1 MITIIVGM
9 SELNRP
15 VGLGLAARGDVRETV
30 NWVARAERAGLESV
44 WVHDSYF
51 ERDPISFLAPMAQA
65 TKRIR
70 LGAGAL
76 NPYTRHPFV
85 VATTMASL
93 DNIAEGRLSLALGS
107 GLPLRLAQMNIP
119 FENAPQRVGES
130 IDQIR
135 TLWRGERLVLNDR
148 VPPLVPMFPPP
159 KRIPIYIAAYTR
171 PYLELAGEKADGYLA
186 RPMES
191 VAAFTLMRERVLDS
205 AERHA
210 RDASQ
215 IDFRGYL
222 LTYISDS
229 RQDALNRAKREPFVI
244 YMISI
249 LSDISMSRAGF
260 PRELRDRV
268 NELWR
273 AEDYHHAA
281 EAIPDELLEAFVLAG
296 TRHDV
301 AARALDYRRAGMTVP
316 LLQPVVQDEDQVMAT
331 IDACVLYGSETVNQA
346 SVAANREQVATGGA
360 DARRGFSVRER
371 LQGIF
376 EITRPFSFSASLV
389 PVALGGAF
397 AWTQGAVNP
406 AAFFV
411 ALAAGLA
418 LHAGTNVINEI
429 YDVRH
434 GIDSITSPR
443 ASHAIV
449 KGRVTEKQAFALAAT
464 CFAVAGA
471 LGLYLVFVRGPLML
485 ALGALG
491 VLGGYFYTAPPF
503 QYKYRALG
511 VPLVFLQMGVLMTV
525 GGYFAASGRFDWR
538 VVVLSIPAG
547 LLVAAILHGNE
558 WRDITEDLRLGFTT
572 LSGELGKRAAYGT
585 YVALV
590 LGAYLV
596 LTLAIIL
603 RIAPTLAL
611 LAMFSLPAAWW
622 VLRAAER
629 GYSGSTGD
637 INTIDVMTARVHGV
651 FSGLFLAGIAFSSLL
666 K

>member
-1 MITIIVGM
+1 M
-9 SELNRP
+9 P
-15 VGLGLAARGDVRETV
+15 VGLGLAARADVHEAV
-30 NWVARAERAGLESV
+30 DWVVTAERAGLESV

-51 ERDPISFLAPMAQA
+51 ERDPISFLAPMAQS

-85 VATTMASL
+85 VASTMASL
-93 DNIAEGRLSLALGS
+93 DNLAEGRLSLALGS

-119 FENAPQRVGES
+119 FENAPQRVSDS

-135 TLWRGERLVLNDR
+135 TLWRGERLMLNDK

-159 KRIPIYIAAYTR
+159 KRIPIYIAAYTKA
-171 PYLELAGEKADGYLA
+171 YLELAGEKADGYLA

-191 VAAFTLMRERVLDS
+191 LAAFQLMRARVLDS
-205 AERHA
+205 AERHG
-210 RDASQ
+210 RDPSA

-222 LTYISDS
+222 LSYISDS
-229 RQDALNRAKREPFVI
+229 RRDALNRAKREPFVI

-260 PRELRDRV
+260 PKELRDQV
-268 NELWR
+268 NQLWR
-273 AEDYHHAA
+273 AEDYHRAA
-281 EAIPDELLEAFVLAG
+281 EAIPDELLEAFVLTG
-296 TRHDV
+296 TRQDV
-301 AARALDYRRAGMTVP
+301 AARAREYRRAGMTVP
-316 LLQPVVQDEDQVMAT
+316 LLQPVVQDEDQVLAT
-331 IDACVLYGSETVNQA
+331 IDACVLYGVGSVDEPSPTPARGATTV
-346 SVAANREQVATGGA
+346 RGA
-360 DARRGFSVRER
+360 DAGGRRSALDHLKGVY
-371 LQGIF
+371 
-376 EITRPFSFSASLV
+376 EITRPFSFTASLV

-397 AWTQGAVNP
+397 AWTQGSVSVAP
-406 AAFFV
+406 FIA
-411 ALAAGLA
+411 ALAGGLT
-418 LHAGTNVINEI
+418 LHAATNVINEI

-449 KGRVTEKQAFALAAT
+449 TGRVSERAAFVLAAA
-464 CFAVAGA
+464 CFAVTVI
-471 LGLYLVFVRGPLML
+471 LGLYLVSVRGPLML
-485 ALGALG
+485 VLGALG
-491 VLGGYFYTAPPF
+491 LAGGYFYTAPPF

-525 GGYFAASGRFDWR
+525 GGFLAASGRFDWR
-538 VVVLSIPAG
+538 VVVLAAPAG

-558 WRDITEDLRLGFTT
+558 WRDISEDVRLGFTT

-585 YVALV
+585 YVGLV
-590 LGAYLV
+590 LGAYV
-596 LTLAIIL
+596 MLAVAVMA
-603 RIAPTLAL
+603 RIAPTLTL
-611 LAMFSLPAAWW
+611 LAMLSLPAAWW
-622 VLRAAER
+622 LLRAAER

-637 INTIDVMTARVHGV
+637 INTIDLMTARVHTV
-651 FSGLFLAGIAFSSLL
+651 FSTLFLAGIAFSTLV

>member
-1 MITIIVGM
+1 M
-9 SELNRP
+9 
-15 VGLGLAARGDVRETV
+15 RETV
-30 NWVARAERAGLESV
+30 DWVVRAEQVGLESV

-85 VATTMASL
+85 VASTMASL
-93 DNIAEGRLSLALGS
+93 DNLAEGRLSLALGS

-119 FENAPQRVGES
+119 FENAPERVGES

-135 TLWRGERLVLNDR
+135 TLWRGERLVLNDK

-171 PYLELAGEKADGYLA
+171 AYLELAGEKADGYLA

-191 VAAFTLMRERVLDS
+191 IAAFQLMRERVLDS
-205 AERHA
+205 AQRHG
-210 RDASQ
+210 RDASA

-222 LTYISDS
+222 LSYINDS
-229 RQDALNRAKREPFVI
+229 RQEALNRAKREPFVI

-260 PRELRDRV
+260 PKELRDEV
-268 NELWR
+268 NKLWR
-273 AEDYHHAA
+273 AEDYHRAA
-281 EAIPDELLEAFVLAG
+281 QAIPDELLEAFVLAG
-296 TRHDV
+296 TRQDV
-301 AARALDYRRAGMTVP
+301 ASRAHEYHRAGMTVP
-316 LLQPVVQDEDQVMAT
+316 LLQPVVQDEDQVLAT
-331 IDACVLYGSETVNQA
+331 MDACVLYGSEPVGQA
-346 SVAANREQVATGGA
+346 SLSATREASAVRGP
-360 DARRGFSVRER
+360 DARGGSSLRER
-371 LQGIF
+371 LLGVY
-376 EITRPFSFSASLV
+376 EITRPFSFTASLV

-397 AWTQGAVNP
+397 AWTQSSVD
-406 AAFFV
+406 AAPFV
-411 ALAAGLA
+411 AALAGGLT

-449 KGRVTEKQAFALAAT
+449 KGRVTEKQAFTLAAA
-464 CFAVAGA
+464 CFAITIL
-471 LGLYLVFVRGPLML
+471 LGLYLVSVRGPLML
-485 ALGALG
+485 GLG
-491 VLGGYFYTAPPF
+491 VLGVVGGYFYTAPPF
-503 QYKYRALG
+503 QYKYRAMG

-538 VVVLSIPAG
+538 VVVLSVPAG

-558 WRDITEDLRLGFTT
+558 WRDISEDVRLGFTT

-585 YVALV
+585 YVGLV
-590 LGAYLV
+590 LGAYVV
-596 LTLAIIL
+596 LALAVIL
-603 RIAPTLAL
+603 RIAPTLTL
-611 LAMFSLPAAWW
+611 LAMLSLPAAWW

-637 INTIDVMTARVHGV
+637 INTIDLMTARVHAV
-651 FSGLFLAGIAFSSLL
+651 FGSLLLLGIAFNRLL
-666 K
+666 G

>member
-1 MITIIVGM
+1 M
-9 SELNRP
+9 
-15 VGLGLAARGDVRETV
+15 REAV
-30 NWVARAERAGLESV
+30 DWAVRAERAGLESV

-51 ERDPISFLAPMAQA
+51 ERDPISFLAPMAHA

-85 VATTMASL
+85 VASTMASV
-93 DNIAEGRLSLALGS
+93 DNLAEGRLSLALGS

-119 FENAPQRVGES
+119 FENAPERVSES

-135 TLWRGERLVLNDR
+135 TLWRGERLVLNDK

-171 PYLELAGEKADGYLA
+171 AYLELAGEKADGYLA

-191 VAAFTLMRERVLDS
+191 IAAFQLMRERVLDS
-205 AERHA
+205 AQRHG
-210 RDASQ
+210 RDASA

-222 LTYISDS
+222 LSYISDS
-229 RQDALNRAKREPFVI
+229 RRDALNRAKREPFVI

-249 LSDISMSRAGF
+249 LSDTSMSRAGF
-260 PRELRDRV
+260 PKELRDEV
-268 NELWR
+268 NKLWR
-273 AEDYHHAA
+273 AEDYHRAA
-281 EAIPDELLEAFVLAG
+281 QAIPDELLEAFVLAG
-296 TRHDV
+296 TRQDV
-301 AARALDYRRAGMTVP
+301 AARAQEYHRAGMTVP
-316 LLQPVVQDEDQVMAT
+316 LLQPVVQDEAQVLAT
-331 IDACVLYGSETVNQA
+331 MDACALYGSESISQS
-346 SVAANREQVATGGA
+346 SVAATREAI
-360 DARRGFSVRER
+360 SVRSRDAGAGSGLRE
-371 LQGIF
+371 LLKGVY
-376 EITRPFSFSASLV
+376 EITRPFSFTASLV

-397 AWTQGAVNP
+397 AWTQGSVAP
-406 AAFFV
+406 APFVV
-411 ALAAGLA
+411 ALAAGLT

-449 KGRVTEKQAFALAAT
+449 KGRVTERRAFALAAA
-464 CFAVAGA
+464 CFTVTIL
-471 LGLYLVFVRGPLML
+471 LGLYLVSVRGPLML
-485 ALGALG
+485 GLGALG
-491 VLGGYFYTAPPF
+491 LVGGYFYTAPPF
-503 QYKYRALG
+503 QYKYRAMG

-538 VVVLSIPAG
+538 VVVLSAPAG

-558 WRDITEDLRLGFTT
+558 WRDISEDVRLGFTT

-585 YVALV
+585 YVGLV

-596 LTLAIIL
+596 LAVAVIV
-603 RIAPTLAL
+603 RIAPTLTL
-611 LAMFSLPAAWW
+611 LAMLSLPAAWW
-622 VLRAAER
+622 LLRAAER

-637 INTIDVMTARVHGV
+637 INTIDLMTARVHAI
-651 FSGLFLAGIAFSSLL
+651 FSSLFLLGIAFSSLV

>member
-1 MITIIVGM
+1 MA
-9 SELNRP
+9 ELSTP

-30 NWVARAERAGLESV
+30 DWVVRAEQLGLESV
-44 WVHDSYF
+44 WLHDSYF

-85 VATTMASL
+85 VASTMASL
-93 DNIAEGRLSLALGS
+93 DNLAEGRLSLALGS
-107 GLPLRLAQMNIP
+107 GLPLRLAQMNIR
-119 FENAPQRVGES
+119 FENAPLHVSES

-135 TLWRGERLVLNDR
+135 TLWRGERLVLNDKL
-148 VPPLVPMFPPP
+148 PPLVPMFPPP

-171 PYLELAGEKADGYLA
+171 AYLELAGEKADGYLA

-191 VAAFTLMRERVLDS
+191 IPAFALMRDRVLDS
-205 AERHA
+205 AQRHH
-210 RDASQ
+210 RDVSA

-222 LTYISDS
+222 LSYISDS
-229 RQDALNRAKREPFVI
+229 RQEALNRAKREPFVI

-260 PRELRDRV
+260 PKELRDEV
-268 NELWR
+268 NQLWR
-273 AEDYHHAA
+273 AEDYHRAA
-281 EAIPDELLEAFVLAG
+281 ESIPDELLEAFVLVG
-296 TRHDV
+296 TPEDV
-301 AARALDYRRAGMTVP
+301 AARAREYHRAGMTVP
-316 LLQPVVQDEDQVMAT
+316 LLQPVVQDEGQVLAT
-331 IDACVLYGSETVNQA
+331 MEACVLYGSQLVSTSADATSGEA
-346 SVAANREQVATGGA
+346 VAVRGA
-360 DARRGFSVRER
+360 DRRQRSSLGER
-371 LQGIF
+371 LRGVY
-376 EITRPFSFSASLV
+376 EITRPFSFTASLA
-389 PVALGGAF
+389 PVAFGGAF
-397 AWTQGAVNP
+397 AWTKGSIDVAP
-406 AAFFV
+406 FIA
-411 ALAAGLA
+411 ALAAGVS

-449 KGRVTEKQAFALAAT
+449 KGRVTEKQAFSLAAA
-464 CFAVAGA
+464 CFALTIV
-471 LGLYLVFVRGPLML
+471 LGLYLVSVRGPLML

-491 VLGGYFYTAPPF
+491 VIGGYFYTAPPF

-525 GGYFAASGRFDWR
+525 GGYFAASGHFDWR
-538 VVVLSIPAG
+538 VVVLSAPAG

-558 WRDITEDLRLGFTT
+558 WRDISEDVRLGFTT
-572 LSGELGKRAAYGT
+572 LSAEVGKRAAYGT
-585 YVALV
+585 YVGLV
-590 LGAYLV
+590 LGAYMV
-596 LTLAIIL
+596 LALAVIVG
-603 RIAPTLAL
+603 IAPKLTL

-622 VLRAAER
+622 LLRAAER
-629 GYSGSTGD
+629 GYSGSIGD
-637 INTIDVMTARVHGV
+637 INTIDLMTARVHTV
-651 FSGLFLAGIAFSSLL
+651 FSSLFLFGIAFSMVV

>member
-1 MITIIVGM
+1 M
-9 SELNRP
+9 P
-15 VGLGLAARGDVRETV
+15 VGLGLAARADVRETV
-30 NWVARAERAGLESV
+30 DWAVTAERAGLESL

-51 ERDPISFLAPMAQA
+51 ERDPISFLAPMAQS

-85 VATTMASL
+85 VASTMASL
-93 DNIAEGRLSLALGS
+93 DNLAEGRLSLALGS

-119 FENAPQRVGES
+119 FENAPQRVSDS

-135 TLWRGERLVLNDR
+135 TLWRGERLMLNDK

-159 KRIPIYIAAYTR
+159 KRIPIYIAAYTK

-191 VAAFTLMRERVLDS
+191 LAAFQLMRERVLDS
-205 AERHA
+205 ADRHG
-210 RDASQ
+210 RDASA

-222 LTYISDS
+222 LSYISDS
-229 RQDALNRAKREPFVI
+229 RSDALNRAKREPFVI

-260 PRELRDRV
+260 PKELRDGV
-268 NELWR
+268 NQLWR
-273 AEDYHHAA
+273 AEDYHRAA

-296 TRHDV
+296 TRQDV
-301 AARALDYRRAGMTVP
+301 AARAREYHRAGMTVP
-316 LLQPVVQDEDQVMAT
+316 LLQPVVQDEDQVLAT
-331 IDACVLYGSETVNQA
+331 IDACVLYGVG
-346 SVAANREQVATGGA
+346 SVDAPSPAAARGATTLRSAEAG
-360 DARRGFSVRER
+360 RRRSTLDHLRGVY
-371 LQGIF
+371 
-376 EITRPFSFSASLV
+376 EITRPFSFTASLA

-397 AWTQGAVNP
+397 AWTQGSVSVAP
-406 AAFFV
+406 FIA
-411 ALAAGLA
+411 ALAGGLT
-418 LHAGTNVINEI
+418 LHAATNVINEI

-449 KGRVTEKQAFALAAT
+449 TGRVSERAAFVLASA
-464 CFAVAGA
+464 CFAVTIIV
-471 LGLYLVFVRGPLML
+471 GLYLVSVRGPLML
-485 ALGALG
+485 VLGALG
-491 VLGGYFYTAPPF
+491 LAGGYFYTAPPF

-525 GGYFAASGRFDWR
+525 GGFFAASGRFDWR
-538 VVVLSIPAG
+538 VVLLAAPAG

-558 WRDITEDLRLGFTT
+558 WRDISEDVRLGFTT

-585 YVALV
+585 YVGLV
-590 LGAYLV
+590 LGAYVMLGV
-596 LTLAIIL
+596 AVMAHV
-603 RIAPTLAL
+603 APTLTL
-611 LAMFSLPAAWW
+611 LAMLSLPAAWW

-637 INTIDVMTARVHGV
+637 INTIDLMTARVHTV
-651 FSGLFLAGIAFSSLL
+651 FSGLFLAGIAFSALV

>member
-1 MITIIVGM
+1 M
-9 SELNRP
+9 
-15 VGLGLAARGDVRETV
+15 REAV
-30 NWVARAERAGLESV
+30 DWAVRAERAGLESV

-51 ERDPISFLAPMAQA
+51 ERDPISFLAPMAHA

-85 VATTMASL
+85 VASTMASV
-93 DNIAEGRLSLALGS
+93 DNLAEGRLSLALGS

-119 FENAPQRVGES
+119 FENAPERVSES

-135 TLWRGERLVLNDR
+135 TLWRGERLVLNDK

-171 PYLELAGEKADGYLA
+171 AYLELAGEKADGYLA

-191 VAAFTLMRERVLDS
+191 IAAFQLMRERVLDS
-205 AERHA
+205 AQRHG
-210 RDASQ
+210 RDASA

-222 LTYISDS
+222 LSYISDS
-229 RQDALNRAKREPFVI
+229 RRDALNRAKREPFVI

-249 LSDISMSRAGF
+249 LSDTSMSRAGF
-260 PRELRDRV
+260 PKELRDEV
-268 NELWR
+268 NKLWR
-273 AEDYHHAA
+273 AEDYHRAA
-281 EAIPDELLEAFVLAG
+281 QAIPDELLEAFVLAG
-296 TRHDV
+296 TRQDV
-301 AARALDYRRAGMTVP
+301 AARAQEYHRAGMTVP
-316 LLQPVVQDEDQVMAT
+316 LLQPVVQDEAQVLAT
-331 IDACVLYGSETVNQA
+331 MDACALYGSESISQS
-346 SVAANREQVATGGA
+346 SVAATREAI
-360 DARRGFSVRER
+360 SVRSRDAGAGSGLRE
-371 LQGIF
+371 LLKGVY
-376 EITRPFSFSASLV
+376 EITRPFSFTASLV

-397 AWTQGAVNP
+397 AWTQGSVAP
-406 AAFFV
+406 APFVV
-411 ALAAGLA
+411 ALAAGLT

-449 KGRVTEKQAFALAAT
+449 KGRVTERRAFALAAA
-464 CFAVAGA
+464 CFTVTIL
-471 LGLYLVFVRGPLML
+471 LGLYLVSVRGPLML
-485 ALGALG
+485 GLGALG
-491 VLGGYFYTAPPF
+491 LVGGYFYTAPPF
-503 QYKYRALG
+503 QYKYRAMG

-538 VVVLSIPAG
+538 VVVLSAPAG

-558 WRDITEDLRLGFTT
+558 WRDISEDVRLGFTT

-585 YVALV
+585 YVGLV

-596 LTLAIIL
+596 LAVAVIV
-603 RIAPTLAL
+603 RIAPTLTL
-611 LAMFSLPAAWW
+611 LAMLSLPAAWW
-622 VLRAAER
+622 LLRAAER

-637 INTIDVMTARVHGV
+637 INTIDLMTARVHAI
-651 FSGLFLAGIAFSSLL
+651 FSGLFLLGIAFSSLV

>member
-1 MITIIVGM
+1 M
-9 SELNRP
+9 
-15 VGLGLAARGDVRETV
+15 REAV
-30 NWVARAERAGLESV
+30 DWAVRAERAGLESV

-51 ERDPISFLAPMAQA
+51 ERDPISFLAPMAHA

-85 VATTMASL
+85 VASTMASV
-93 DNIAEGRLSLALGS
+93 DNLAEGRLSLALGS

-119 FENAPQRVGES
+119 FENAPERVSES

-135 TLWRGERLVLNDR
+135 TLWRGERLVLNDK

-171 PYLELAGEKADGYLA
+171 AYLELAGEKADGYLA

-191 VAAFTLMRERVLDS
+191 IAAFQLMRERVLDS
-205 AERHA
+205 AQRHG
-210 RDASQ
+210 RDASA

-222 LTYISDS
+222 LSYISDS
-229 RQDALNRAKREPFVI
+229 RRDALNRAKREPFVI

-249 LSDISMSRAGF
+249 LSDTSMSRAGF
-260 PRELRDRV
+260 PKELRDEV
-268 NELWR
+268 NKLWR
-273 AEDYHHAA
+273 AEDYHRAA
-281 EAIPDELLEAFVLAG
+281 QAIPDELLEAFVLAG
-296 TRHDV
+296 TRQDV
-301 AARALDYRRAGMTVP
+301 AARAQEYHRAGMTVP
-316 LLQPVVQDEDQVMAT
+316 LLQPVVQDEAQVLAT
-331 IDACVLYGSETVNQA
+331 MDACALYGSESISQ
-346 SVAANREQVATGGA
+346 SSFSATR
-360 DARRGFSVRER
+360 DAISVRSRDAGAGSGLRE
-371 LQGIF
+371 LLKGVY
-376 EITRPFSFSASLV
+376 EITRPFSFTASLV

-397 AWTQGAVNP
+397 AWTQGSVVP
-406 AAFFV
+406 APFV
-411 ALAAGLA
+411 AALAAGLT

-449 KGRVTEKQAFALAAT
+449 KGRVTERRAFALAAA
-464 CFAVAGA
+464 CFTVTIL
-471 LGLYLVFVRGPLML
+471 LGLYLVSVRGPLML
-485 ALGALG
+485 GLGALG
-491 VLGGYFYTAPPF
+491 LVGGYFYTAPPF
-503 QYKYRALG
+503 QYKYRAMG

-538 VVVLSIPAG
+538 VVVLSAPAG

-558 WRDITEDLRLGFTT
+558 WRDISEDVRLGFTT

-585 YVALV
+585 YVGLV

-596 LTLAIIL
+596 LAVAVIV
-603 RIAPTLAL
+603 RIAPTLTL
-611 LAMFSLPAAWW
+611 LAMLSLPAAWW
-622 VLRAAER
+622 LLRAAER

-637 INTIDVMTARVHGV
+637 INTIDLMTARVHAI
-651 FSGLFLAGIAFSSLL
+651 FSSLFLLGIAFSSLV

>member
-1 MITIIVGM
+1 MA
-9 SELNRP
+9 ELSTP

-30 NWVARAERAGLESV
+30 DWAVRAERLGLESV
-44 WVHDSYF
+44 WLHDSYF

-65 TKRIR
+65 TRRIR

-85 VATTMASL
+85 VASTMASL
-93 DNIAEGRLSLALGS
+93 DNLAEGRLSLALGS
-107 GLPLRLAQMNIP
+107 GLPLRLTQMNIP
-119 FENAPQRVGES
+119 FDNAPERVSES

-135 TLWRGERLVLNDR
+135 TLWRGERLVLNDKA
-148 VPPLVPMFPPP
+148 PPLVPMFPPP
-159 KRIPIYIAAYTR
+159 RRIPIYIAAYTKA
-171 PYLELAGEKADGYLA
+171 YLELAGKKADGYLA

-191 VAAFTLMRERVLDS
+191 IPAFALMRDRVLDS
-205 AERHA
+205 AERHG
-210 RDASQ
+210 RDASA

-222 LTYISDS
+222 LSYISDS
-229 RQDALNRAKREPFVI
+229 RRDALNRAKREPFVI

-260 PRELRDRV
+260 PKEVRDEV
-268 NELWR
+268 NRLWR
-273 AEDYHHAA
+273 AEDYHRAA
-281 EAIPDELLEAFVLAG
+281 QAIPDELLEAFVLTG
-296 TRHDV
+296 TSQDV
-301 AARALDYRRAGMTVP
+301 AARALEYHRAGMTVP
-316 LLQPVVQDEDQVMAT
+316 LLQPVVQDEDQVLAT
-331 IDACVLYGSETVNQA
+331 MDACVLYGSQLVGQSSLPA
-346 SVAANREQVATGGA
+346 AGDVVALRSSGA
-360 DARRGFSVRER
+360 PQRSSLRER
-371 LQGIF
+371 LHGVY
-376 EITRPFSFSASLV
+376 EITRPFSFTASLA

-397 AWTQGAVNP
+397 AWTKGSVDVAP
-406 AAFFV
+406 FLA
-411 ALAAGLA
+411 ALAAGVA
-418 LHAGTNVINEI
+418 VHAGTNVINEI

-449 KGRVTEKQAFALAAT
+449 KGRVTERRAFALAAA
-464 CFAVAGA
+464 CFTVTIL
-471 LGLYLVFVRGPLML
+471 LGLYLVSVRGPLML
-485 ALGALG
+485 GLGALG
-491 VLGGYFYTAPPF
+491 VVGGYFYTAPPF
-503 QYKYRALG
+503 QYKYRAMG

-538 VVVLSIPAG
+538 VVVLSAPAG

-558 WRDITEDLRLGFTT
+558 WRDISEDVRLGFTT

-585 YVALV
+585 YVGLV

-596 LTLAIIL
+596 LALAVIV
-603 RIAPTLAL
+603 RIAPTLTL

-622 VLRAAER
+622 LLRAAER

-637 INTIDVMTARVHGV
+637 INTIDLMTARVHTV
-651 FSGLFLAGIAFSSLL
+651 FSSLLVFGIAFSSWV

>member
-1 MITIIVGM
+1 MP
-9 SELNRP
+9 ELNRP
-15 VGLGLAARGDVRETV
+15 VGLGLAARGDVREAV
-30 NWVARAERAGLESV
+30 DWAVRAERAGLESV

-51 ERDPISFLAPMAQA
+51 ERDPISFLAPMAHA

-85 VATTMASL
+85 VASTMASV
-93 DNIAEGRLSLALGS
+93 DNLAEGRLSLALGS

-119 FENAPQRVGES
+119 FENAPERVSES

-135 TLWRGERLVLNDR
+135 TLWRGERLVLNDK

-171 PYLELAGEKADGYLA
+171 AYLELAGEKADGYLA

-191 VAAFTLMRERVLDS
+191 IAAFQLMRERVLDS
-205 AERHA
+205 AQRHG
-210 RDASQ
+210 RDASA

-222 LTYISDS
+222 LSYISDS
-229 RQDALNRAKREPFVI
+229 RRDALNRAKREPFVI

-249 LSDISMSRAGF
+249 LSDTSMSRAGF
-260 PRELRDRV
+260 PKELRDEV
-268 NELWR
+268 NKLWR
-273 AEDYHHAA
+273 AEDYHRAA
-281 EAIPDELLEAFVLAG
+281 QAIPDELLEAFVLAG
-296 TRHDV
+296 TRQDV
-301 AARALDYRRAGMTVP
+301 AARAQEYHRAGMTVP
-316 LLQPVVQDEDQVMAT
+316 LLQPVVQDEAQVLAT
-331 IDACVLYGSETVNQA
+331 MDACALYGSESISQS
-346 SVAANREQVATGGA
+346 SVSATREAI
-360 DARRGFSVRER
+360 SVRSRDAGAGPGLRE
-371 LQGIF
+371 LLKGVY
-376 EITRPFSFSASLV
+376 EITRPFSFTASLV

-397 AWTQGAVNP
+397 AWTQGSVAP
-406 AAFFV
+406 APFV
-411 ALAAGLA
+411 AALAAGLT

-449 KGRVTEKQAFALAAT
+449 KGRVTEKRAFALAAA
-464 CFAVAGA
+464 CFAITIL
-471 LGLYLVFVRGPLML
+471 LGLYLVSVRGPLML
-485 ALGALG
+485 GLGALG
-491 VLGGYFYTAPPF
+491 VVGGYFYTAPPF
-503 QYKYRALG
+503 QYKYRAMG

-538 VVVLSIPAG
+538 VVVLSAPAG

-558 WRDITEDLRLGFTT
+558 WRDISEDVRLGFTT

-585 YVALV
+585 YVRLV

-596 LTLAIIL
+596 LAVAVIV
-603 RIAPTLAL
+603 RIAPTLTL
-611 LAMFSLPAAWW
+611 LAMLSLPAAWW
-622 VLRAAER
+622 LLRAAER

-637 INTIDVMTARVHGV
+637 INTIDLMTARVHAI
-651 FSGLFLAGIAFSSLL
+651 FSSLFLLGIAFSSLV

>member
-1 MITIIVGM
+1 
-9 SELNRP
+9 
-15 VGLGLAARGDVRETV
+15 VRDTV
-30 NWVARAERAGLESV
+30 DWVVRAESAGLESV

-65 TKRIR
+65 TTRIR

-85 VATTMASL
+85 VASTMASL
-93 DNIAEGRLSLALGS
+93 DNLAEGRMSLALGS
-107 GLPLRLAQMNIP
+107 GLPLRLAQMNIA
-119 FENAPQRVGES
+119 FENAPERVSES

-135 TLWRGERLVLNDR
+135 TLWRGERLVLNDK

-159 KRIPIYIAAYTR
+159 KRIPIYIAAYTK
-171 PYLELAGEKADGYLA
+171 PYLELAGDKADGYLA

-191 VAAFTLMRERVLDS
+191 LAAFQLMRERVLQS
-205 AERHA
+205 AQRHG
-210 RDASQ
+210 RDASA

-222 LTYISDS
+222 LSYISDS
-229 RQDALNRAKREPFVI
+229 RRDALNRAKREPFVI

-260 PRELRDRV
+260 PTELRDQV
-268 NELWR
+268 NRLWR
-273 AEDYHHAA
+273 AEDYHGAA
-281 EAIPDELLEAFVLAG
+281 QVIPDELLEAFVLAG
-296 TRHDV
+296 SRRDV
-301 AARALDYRRAGMTVP
+301 AARAEEFSRAGMTVP
-316 LLQPVVQDEDQVMAT
+316 LLQPVVQDEEQVLAT
-331 IDACVLYGSETVNQA
+331 IDACALYGSGSLALASAAATLDTTASTVA
-346 SVAANREQVATGGA
+346 RPRLSLREQLHGVY
-360 DARRGFSVRER
+360 
-371 LQGIF
+371 
-376 EITRPFSFSASLV
+376 EITRPFSFTASLV

-397 AWTQGAVNP
+397 AWTNASLDTWP
-406 AAFFV
+406 FV
-411 ALAAGLA
+411 AALAAGLA

-449 KGRVTEKQAFALAAT
+449 KGRISERRAFS
-464 CFAVAGA
+464 VAGAFFAITIA
-471 LGLYLVFVRGPLML
+471 LGLYLVSVRGPVML
-485 ALGALG
+485 GLGAVG

-503 QYKYRALG
+503 QYKYRAMG

-538 VVVLSIPAG
+538 VLVLSAPAG

-558 WRDITEDLRLGFTT
+558 WRDISEDLRLGFTT
-572 LSGELGKRAAYGT
+572 LSGELGKRAAYLT
-585 YVALV
+585 YVGLV
-590 LGAYLV
+590 LGAYLM
-596 LTLAIIL
+596 LAVAVML
-603 RIAPTLAL
+603 HIAPTLTL
-611 LAMFSLPAAWW
+611 LAMLSLPAAWW
-622 VLRAAER
+622 VLEAAER

-637 INTIDVMTARVHGV
+637 INTIDRMTARVHIV
-651 FSGLFLAGIAFSSLL
+651 FSSLFLFGIAGSSLL

>member
-1 MITIIVGM
+1 
-9 SELNRP
+9 
-15 VGLGLAARGDVRETV
+15 VREAV
-30 NWVARAERAGLESV
+30 DWAVRAERGGLESV

-51 ERDPISFLAPMAQA
+51 ERDPISFLAPMAHA

-85 VATTMASL
+85 VASTMASV
-93 DNIAEGRLSLALGS
+93 DNLAEGRLSLALGS

-119 FENAPQRVGES
+119 FENAPERVSES

-135 TLWRGERLVLNDR
+135 TLWRGERLVLNDK

-171 PYLELAGEKADGYLA
+171 AYLELAGEKADGYLA

-191 VAAFTLMRERVLDS
+191 IAAFQLMRERVLDS
-205 AERHA
+205 AQRHG
-210 RDASQ
+210 RDASA

-222 LTYISDS
+222 LSYISDS
-229 RQDALNRAKREPFVI
+229 RRDALNRAKREPFVI

-260 PRELRDRV
+260 PKELRDEV
-268 NELWR
+268 NKLWR
-273 AEDYHHAA
+273 AEDYHRAA
-281 EAIPDELLEAFVLAG
+281 QTIPDELLEAFVLAG
-296 TRHDV
+296 TRQDV
-301 AARALDYRRAGMTVP
+301 AARAQEYHRAGMTVP
-316 LLQPVVQDEDQVMAT
+316 LLQPVVQDEAQVLAT
-331 IDACVLYGSETVNQA
+331 MDACALYGSEWISQS
-346 SVAANREQVATGGA
+346 SVSATREAIAVRSRDAGA
-360 DARRGFSVRER
+360 GSGLRE
-371 LQGIF
+371 LLKGVY
-376 EITRPFSFSASLV
+376 EITRPFSFTASLV

-397 AWTQGAVNP
+397 AWTQGSVAP
-406 AAFFV
+406 APFV
-411 ALAAGLA
+411 AALAAGLT

-449 KGRVTEKQAFALAAT
+449 KGRVTEKRAFALAAA
-464 CFAVAGA
+464 CFAITIL

-485 ALGALG
+485 GLGALG
-491 VLGGYFYTAPPF
+491 VVGGYFYTAPPF
-503 QYKYRALG
+503 QYKYRAMG

-538 VVVLSIPAG
+538 VVVLSAPAG

-558 WRDITEDLRLGFTT
+558 WRDISEDVRLGFTT

-585 YVALV
+585 YVGLV

-596 LTLAIIL
+596 LAMAVIA
-603 RIAPTLAL
+603 RIAPTLTL
-611 LAMFSLPAAWW
+611 LAMLSLPAAWW
-622 VLRAAER
+622 LLRAAER

-637 INTIDVMTARVHGV
+637 INTIDLMTARVHAL
-651 FSGLFLAGIAFSSLL
+651 FSSLFLLGIAFSSLV